1 MKAKIVKGSRR
12 PATTFVMLNIGDWF
26 LIKSGFLCM
35 KVAPHDVYNMIVF
48 DEESIPSSGFM
59 LAEDRVTPV
68 QVTISY

>member
-1 MKAKIVKGSRR
+1 MKAKIVKGSNV

-26 LIKSGFLCM
+26 LAESGDLCV
-35 KVAPHDVYNMIVF
+35 KVAPQDVNNMIWF
-48 DEESIPSSGFM
+48 DGEGMPINGCM